1 MSNKD
6 IFSFNPFKRDI
17 DEQLDTPINNAGI
30 MSKDVSSDIEEA
42 EDSTYDP
49 FSFVDRFAKGL
60 VSLFDENEE
69 DRKKLQNT
77 YMADTSADRL
87 AARDSVLDE
96 FVVDYNAAFERGRL
110 LTEASTIETLPLPP
124 IGEADPLRKTV
135 TDAIRSSDRPRG
147 LMEDDD
153 GDTTLPQFRSGMT
166 DPDSYEEGEGESILF
181 ETIRAEVDTFN
192 RDFERIKD
200 TLSDIGEAEL
210 DTFRRDFETIKDK
223 LSDIGEAEADNFRR
237 DFERIKGTLSDIGEA
252 LTPSAAEAVPVPKRA
267 DPVLAGFMPSDGVA
281 LDAVRGF
288 LGAAT
293 DPSNTEFVKRNLI
306 NVVDDVG
313 KKIDPNNLLTNMSSF
328 ATSVG
333 NAVDTASSTPAKLL
347 LQDLLLPDVSKGF
360 FSINENY
367 FSEDEI
373 AALRQLARKKG
384 EGIIYKGDY
393 KDVTIGD
400 VWGANEKSVVT
411 GGLTMGDR
419 LYNSLGRTKIVKDKE
434 TGEYYVEDTYDFNLY
449 KDYTQG
455 RINPKTG
462 RRAGKTYTAEEFENS
477 LSTGE
482 ELLKTLTSDASLF
495 EIAHNVAFLFGSR
508 DYKGTDRDTGRKMRI
523 NLGDLKGSPDSA
535 PMPRARPAGL
545 MTRTS

>member
-1 MSNKD
+1 
-6 IFSFNPFKRDI
+6 
-17 DEQLDTPINNAGI
+17 
-30 MSKDVSSDIEEA
+30 
-42 EDSTYDP
+42 
-49 FSFVDRFAKGL
+49 
-60 VSLFDENEE
+60 
-69 DRKKLQNT
+69 
-77 YMADTSADRL
+77 
-87 AARDSVLDE
+87 
-96 FVVDYNAAFERGRL
+96 
-110 LTEASTIETLPLPP
+110 
-124 IGEADPLRKTV
+124 
-135 TDAIRSSDRPRG
+135 
-147 LMEDDD
+147 
-153 GDTTLPQFRSGMT
+153 
-166 DPDSYEEGEGESILF
+166 
-181 ETIRAEVDTFN
+181 
-192 RDFERIKD
+192 
-200 TLSDIGEAEL
+200 
-210 DTFRRDFETIKDK
+210 
-223 LSDIGEAEADNFRR
+223 
-237 DFERIKGTLSDIGEA
+237 
-252 LTPSAAEAVPVPKRA
+252 
-267 DPVLAGFMPSDGVA
+267 MPSDGVA